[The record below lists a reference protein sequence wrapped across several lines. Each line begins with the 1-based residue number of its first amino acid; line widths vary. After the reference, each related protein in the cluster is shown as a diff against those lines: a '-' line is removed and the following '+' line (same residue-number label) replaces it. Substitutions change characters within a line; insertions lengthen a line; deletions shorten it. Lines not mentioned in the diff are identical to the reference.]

1 VLAEG
6 GQFTPVL
13 GGQFAWIFQI
23 ADLSQDQVMDNY
35 YQVKYDI
42 RNLIEKEVTRLLEE
56 KEKSES

>member
-1 VLAEG
+1 MSR
-6 GQFTPVL
+6 FKDIPM
-13 GGQFAWIFQI
+13 I